1 MKSNPFKKFYIHDVQ
16 IIKITE
22 TGAYTKTKTKT
33 IEELSSFKADIQPYN
48 GGLAQKDYGLE
59 VECQKRMYCECDAN
73 LVEGNYADALGQ
85 RYKIVYVE
93 NWKLGAE
100 VLLQLV
106 R

>member
-1 MKSNPFKKFYIHDVQ
+1 MKSNQFNRFYTQDVK

-22 TGAYTKTKTKT
+22 TGAYTKTQT
-33 IEELSSFKADIQPYN
+33 IEEVASLKADIQPYN

-59 VECQKRMYCECDAN
+59 VECHKRMYCDCDDN
-73 LVEGNYADALGQ
+73 LIEGNYVEALGQ

-93 NWKLGAE
+93 NWDMGAE